1 MLYSALFA
9 YLHYAS
15 IIALAGSLMLELFAY
30 HQNINEKELK
40 MLQKAD
46 TLYGVMAILVVAT
59 GLIRSFY
66 FEKGSEYYYS
76 NPIFLIKFGLFLVI
90 GILSIY
96 PTVWFIR
103 WGKQLKQE
111 GVFRITQKQNTY
123 ISTILKIEVALLFI
137 MPLLA
142 ALMARGFGY

>member
-15 IIALAGSLMLELFAY
+15 IIALAGSLILELFVY
-30 HQNINEKELK
+30 HKDINEKELK

-46 TLYGVMAILVVAT
+46 TLYGVMAISVVAT

-76 NPIFLIKFGLFLVI
+76 NPIFLLKFGLFLVI

-111 GVFRITQKQNTY
+111 NDFAITSKQHSY
-123 ISTILKIEVALLFI
+123 IKNILKIEVALLFI

-142 ALMARGFGY
+142 ALMARGYGY